1 MRTDICV
8 VGAGPAGLMAAIGAA
23 GAHVETTLLEAN
35 ANAGCKLLTT
45 GGGRCNFTH
54 AATIEELVRAYGKW
68 GRFLRHS
75 LHELPPED
83 VRAFFAERG
92 VPSVI
97 EPGGCVFPRNGRATD
112 IREALV
118 RETEALGVHMRC
130 ASRVTRIVACDRG
143 FQVDTP
149 AQNVVVR
156 RVIVTTGGLS
166 WPQTG
171 STGDG
176 YRFAAALGHA
186 VTEAKPA
193 LVPLITRESWP
204 ADLAGVSLKNVR
216 LRGKIGG
223 RKVTASGHLVFAYDG
238 IGGSAAQD
246 LSRALTDSLSEQ
258 NDGIPI
264 HLDLTPEMEETALDE
279 RLQNEMAGHT
289 KKTLVNIV
297 ATFLPKRLAVAL
309 CNLAGGATDQ
319 PANQV
324 RKQTRRRLATLIKAT
339 PLLVTG
345 TRPIAE
351 ATVTRGGATLDQIDR
366 RSMESQACPGL
377 YFAGEVIDADGPCG
391 GYNLQMC
398 FATGLLAGRSA
409 ARSLSE

>member
-1 MRTDICV
+1 
-8 VGAGPAGLMAAIGAA
+8 MAAIGAA
-23 GAHVETTLLEAN
+23 GERTETSLLEAN
-35 ANAGCKLLTT
+35 PNSGCKLLTT

-54 AATIEELVRAYGKW
+54 AATIDELVRAYGKS

-83 VRAFFAERG
+83 VRAFFAQRG
-92 VPSVI
+92 VSSAI
-97 EPGGCVFPRNGRATD
+97 EPDGCVFPRTGRATD

-118 RETEALGVHMRC
+118 REAETLGVRTRC
-130 ASRVTRIVACDRG
+130 ASRVTQIVACDRG
-143 FQVDTP
+143 FQVDTQ
-149 AQNVVVR
+149 AQSVVARCV
-156 RVIVTTGGLS
+156 VITTGGLS

-186 VTEAKPA
+186 VTEPRPA

-204 ADLAGVSLKNVR
+204 ADLAGVSLKGVR
-216 LRGKIGG
+216 LRARIGG

-246 LSRALTDSLSEQ
+246 LSRALTDSLTEQ
-258 NDGIPI
+258 NSSIPI
-264 HLDLTPEMEETALDE
+264 HLDLAPEVGETVLDE
-279 RLQNEMAGHT
+279 QLQNEIAGHR
-289 KKTLVNIV
+289 KKTLVNII
-297 ATFLPKRLAVAL
+297 ATFLPKRLAVTL
-309 CNLAGGATDQ
+309 CHLAGGAADQ
-319 PANQV
+319 PVNQV
-324 RKQTRRRLATLIKAT
+324 RKQTRRRLVALIKAT
-339 PLLVTG
+339 PLVVTG

-351 ATVTRGGATLDQIDR
+351 ATVTRGGVTLDQIDR
-366 RSMESQACPGL
+366 RTMESKVRPGL

-409 ARSLSE
+409 ARSSSSS